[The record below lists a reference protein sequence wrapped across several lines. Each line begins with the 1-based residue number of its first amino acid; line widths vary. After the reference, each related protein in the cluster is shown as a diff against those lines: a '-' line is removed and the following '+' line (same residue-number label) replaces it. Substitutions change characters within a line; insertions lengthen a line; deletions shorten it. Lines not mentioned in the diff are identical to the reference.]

1 MSIGEKQKEK
11 IDEIALAM
19 VDQTKKYVSI
29 YFYNLQSKKHS
40 LSLDDAE

>member
-11 IDEIALAM
+11 IDEIALSM

-29 YFYNLQSKKHS
+29 YFLQSPKQETFS
-40 LSLDDAE
+40 EP